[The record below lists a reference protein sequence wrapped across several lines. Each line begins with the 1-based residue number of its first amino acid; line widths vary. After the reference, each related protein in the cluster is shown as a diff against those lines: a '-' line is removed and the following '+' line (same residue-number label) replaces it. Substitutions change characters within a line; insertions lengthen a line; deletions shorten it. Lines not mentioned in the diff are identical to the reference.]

1 MSYEMS
7 KKCFP
12 EALCSVL
19 PSACA
24 RAGEHSAAIRFY
36 ANIASRLTRQSYE
49 IYISQSRS
57 IPIDDNHFHTCPTC
71 LPLRLAFDGRYRRS
85 IAKLIHCM
93 A

>member
-36 ANIASRLTRQSYE
+36 RNLHFYCGVDVKT
-49 IYISQSRS
+49 QSRS
-57 IPIDDNHFHTCPTC
+57 IPIDDNHFHTCLTC
-71 LPLRLAFDGRYRRS
+71 LSLRLAFDGRYRRS
-85 IAKLIHCM
+85 IVKLIHCM

>member
-7 KKCFP
+7 KKCFHSVVCYPQRAQGP
-12 EALCSVL
+12 E
-19 PSACA
+19 
-24 RAGEHSAAIRFY
+24 
-36 ANIASRLTRQSYE
+36 NILRLSDSTQISLSRLTRQSYE

-71 LPLRLAFDGRYRRS
+71 LSLRLAFDGRYRRS

>member
-36 ANIASRLTRQSYE
+36 ANIALATKFTFLLWGRRQN
-49 IYISQSRS
+49 
-57 IPIDDNHFHTCPTC
+57 PIQVNSN
-71 LPLRLAFDGRYRRS
+71 R
-85 IAKLIHCM
+85 
-93 A
+93 